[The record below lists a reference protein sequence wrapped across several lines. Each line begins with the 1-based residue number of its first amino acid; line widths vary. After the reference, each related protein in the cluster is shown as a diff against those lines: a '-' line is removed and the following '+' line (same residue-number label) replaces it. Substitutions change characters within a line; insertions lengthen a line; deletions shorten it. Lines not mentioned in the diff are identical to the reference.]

1 MSAQYVLHEERA
13 GRTAVAVDGVV
24 GRHDGLDLCVL
35 DQHLECRK
43 ICLIEILERR
53 FDIGSVSCGLRAR
66 MHGEVLGAGC
76 GLEIVRVVALK
87 PLDEC
92 RSQHARQIGV
102 LAVGLHAAAPAR
114 ITEDVDVGRPEGKSG
129 VAAVVAYALCHL
141 ILGACLVRDGVAYA
155 VEQFDVE
162 CGAKA
167 YRLREYRS
175 AAAAAHTVQT
185 LVPPVIGLDAETLDA
200 RRRVHHLADLLV
212 DVHRVEQL
220 IDLLFHRLLRLL
232 RASIAAA
239 LRMSIC
245 RFMPLWYLMF
255 ESVCRWQG
263 SAAEPATSCGIAAM
277 YPKVLACCRRYCCLW
292 GRSSQW
298 LLRLYK
304 YNHCRRKNLVPERH
318 SRRKIASF
326 RRIGTLSILNADS
339 VYAVGCAVKSV

>member
-1 MSAQYVLHEERA
+1 MQDTQLHACHERWAQGVVEILLGYELLGVCVLERTHRRAALEVEACLEGLDGGIHLAAGAVVSRVYVGHGAAVGYDVALEVPSVAQYVLHEERA

-43 ICLIEILERR
+43 VCLIEILERR

-129 VAAVVAYALCHL
+129 VAAVVAYALRHL
-141 ILGACLVRDGVAYA
+141 ILCARLVRDGVAYA

-167 YRLREYRS
+167 YRLREYRC
-175 AAAAAHTVQT
+175 AAAAAHAVQT
-185 LVPPVIGLDAETLDA
+185 LVPPVVGFDAEALDA
-200 RRRVHHLADLLV
+200 RCRVHHLADLLV

-232 RASIAAA
+232 RGLRLCAAA
-239 LRMSIC
+239 A
-245 RFMPLWYLMF
+245 
-255 ESVCRWQG
+255 G
-263 SAAEPATSCGIAAM
+263 
-277 YPKVLACCRRYCCLW
+277 KHRR
-292 GRSSQW
+292 S
-298 LLRLYK
+298 
-304 YNHCRRKNLVPERH
+304 
-318 SRRKIASF
+318 
-326 RRIGTLSILNADS
+326 T
-339 VYAVGCAVKSV
+339 

>member
-1 MSAQYVLHEERA
+1 MSRVYVGHGAAVGYDVALEVPSVAQYVLHEERA

-43 ICLIEILERR
+43 VCLIEILERR

-162 CGAKA
+162 CGAES
-167 YRLREYRS
+167 YRLREYRC
-175 AAAAAHTVQT
+175 AAAAAHAVQT
-185 LVPPVIGLDAETLDA
+185 LVPPVVGFDAEALDA

-232 RASIAAA
+232 RA
-239 LRMSIC
+239 
-245 RFMPLWYLMF
+245 
-255 ESVCRWQG
+255 
-263 SAAEPATSCGIAAM
+263 
-277 YPKVLACCRRYCCLW
+277 
-292 GRSSQW
+292 
-298 LLRLYK
+298 LLRLCAAAAGK
-304 YNHCRRKNLVPERH
+304 HRR
-318 SRRKIASF
+318 S
-326 RRIGTLSILNADS
+326 T
-339 VYAVGCAVKSV
+339 